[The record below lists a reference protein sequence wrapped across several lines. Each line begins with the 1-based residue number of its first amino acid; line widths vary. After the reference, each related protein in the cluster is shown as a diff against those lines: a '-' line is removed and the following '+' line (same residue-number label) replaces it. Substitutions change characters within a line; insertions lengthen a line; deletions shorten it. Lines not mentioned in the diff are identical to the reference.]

1 MTLHLLPLPERKRVK
16 ADTRA
21 LANLRQMVLADLKR
35 NKDELRSETDHAP
48 RHFKERIQYRQTG
61 ETA

>member
-21 LANLRQMVLADLKR
+21 LLNARKETHARL
-35 NKDELRSETDHAP
+35 KDELRSETDHAP

>member
-1 MTLHLLPLPERKRVK
+1 MSLHLLPLPERKRVK

-21 LANLRQMVLADLKR
+21 LLNARKETHARL
-35 NKDELRSETDHAP
+35 KDELRSETDHAP